1 MSKKGGFLL
10 GALIGG
16 TAAAVTALLLAPES
30 GKELRDKL
38 AKQVDDLLDQ
48 ASDYKEVSKETS
60 HDFADL
66 AKEKMSTYAKR
77 LEELAK
83 QLKENMAET
92 AEEVID
98 FSEESIAEIK
108 EEVAEIKQAFS
119 EGLTEITEEE
129 DVQDIV
135 IELTDPLAEEAT
147 PTEEGLAEVP
157 LEELEELKEVLEE
170 NNPEDEHEHEHEHD
184 PSI

>member
-92 AEEVID
+92 AEEVVD
-98 FSEESIAEIK
+98 FSEASMTEIK
-108 EEVAEIKQAFS
+108 EELEEIKHAFS
-119 EGLTEITEEE
+119 EGITEVAEE
-129 DVQDIV
+129 EETQDIV
-135 IELTDPLAEEAT
+135 IELTAAFTEEAE
-147 PTEEGLAEVP
+147 PTEAELDEVP

-170 NNPEDEHEHEHEHD
+170 NNPEDEHEHA
-184 PSI
+184 PSN